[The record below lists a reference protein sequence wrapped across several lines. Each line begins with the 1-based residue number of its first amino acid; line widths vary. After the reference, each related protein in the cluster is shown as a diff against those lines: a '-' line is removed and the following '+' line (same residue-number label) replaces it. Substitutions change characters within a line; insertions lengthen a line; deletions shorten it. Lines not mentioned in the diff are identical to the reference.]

1 MKRISLYYRFV
12 FVCKIV
18 LVEDVGWVNFQ
29 IAGYHY
35 LQYNVSATLYY
46 QYSFVDK
53 LLRCDNQMSLR
64 KIKLNIL
71 RLFHKSNYI
80 SLHLKLPI
88 LWGFMVHFHY
98 LEY

>member
-1 MKRISLYYRFV
+1 M

-18 LVEDVGWVNFQ
+18 LVEDVGWVNFR

-35 LQYNVSATLYY
+35 FQYNVSATLYY

-64 KIKLNIL
+64 KIIITSEVANIMGIHGAFPL
-71 RLFHKSNYI
+71 SR
-80 SLHLKLPI
+80 I
-88 LWGFMVHFHY
+88 LIQF
-98 LEY
+98 